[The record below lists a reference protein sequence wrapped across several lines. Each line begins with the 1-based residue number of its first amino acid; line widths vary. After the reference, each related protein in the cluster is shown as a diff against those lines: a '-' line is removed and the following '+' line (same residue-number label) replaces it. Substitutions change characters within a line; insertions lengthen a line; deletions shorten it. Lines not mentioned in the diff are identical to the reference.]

1 MDDISNPQT
10 FSRLAHPNLCS
21 FRSAI
26 APDGPPTI
34 SGVNSLYDMFMSSVE
49 KYPDNKC
56 LGRRSGD
63 AYTWLTYKQ
72 TADAAAAIGSAM
84 AHVGVGPHGRAGVY
98 GANCPEW
105 MISMQACNRMSVYC
119 IPLYDSLGENAI
131 EFIINHSE
139 SSLVFVQASNLPE
152 LIKALPKVKNLV
164 KNVVYWGGDA
174 SSAAASVGAIKDLG
188 LGVFSFEDF
197 TKLGQDNMKDA
208 VPSKATDLCT
218 IMYTS
223 GTTGDPKVSALV
235 VEAVKVC

>member
-1 MDDISNPQT
+1 
-10 FSRLAHPNLCS
+10 
-21 FRSAI
+21 
-26 APDGPPTI
+26 
-34 SGVNSLYDMFMSSVE
+34 MFMSSVE

-63 AYTWLTYKQ
+63 AYSWLTYKQ

-131 EFIINHSE
+131 EFIISHSE

-174 SSAAASVGAIKDLG
+174 SSAAASVKTIKDLG
-188 LGVFSFEDF
+188 LGVFSFEEF

-208 VPSKATDLCT
+208 VPSKAVDLCT

-223 GTTGDPKVSALV
+223 GTTGDPKVSVLV
-235 VEAVKVC
+235 VVGVLSVIESTMGHSPSLAPSLLLLCLLV